1 MKTSIDEIDR
11 IIDAYERYAE
21 SVEMLSTR
29 LKELQLS
36 DPVYVPYSLGVDW
49 SELRESI
56 AKAAQE
62 HAQLRMVYTGSSSFK
77 LVGNTLIDIPLFYD
91 LQDGFHVLI
100 NPYNS
105 MNPAEVEGAEQTL
118 YQYLMFVLLS
128 YPVGTVHVNFI
139 DPYFSGKGDSF
150 MNELGVQGDSS
161 ICSIMQSEQEV
172 EEFIGRMKTRLAEA
186 NRMGDRYYMEHP
198 RYELVILL
206 DYPRGYERLTNS
218 MELLLE
224 KGEKYGIQFV
234 VMNDTNPKYKL
245 RDSYAIDILSMSH
258 MFTQVDANVE
268 QPANAAVRK
277 HYATDLFFN
286 QEAYEQ
292 CMSYLKEGMNKANSL
307 PVDIEGFTPLPEIDE
322 SVSPEQYFADLKD
335 VVAKNVV
342 VPVLKYSTYQ
352 PLNNGKYDVQQNL
365 MKWQVE
371 DNAQKNIVI
380 SFRGRSKDRA
390 EDILNELALN
400 MMLSL
405 PVPKAHFTIVNPKG
419 VASATF
425 LNSRISDSLV
435 DEITEE
441 NKAQTFYNTLL
452 NKMTEDRNKLGC
464 GIERY
469 NVENQSIL
477 RPYEVIILIS
487 PEAANREEVI
497 NLFDNGSNNG
507 IYFIVMADMD
517 RVEMEGNTRNVLSH
531 TFAYQTIDAD
541 ADYYIGIPSSIVA
554 KANRFSR
561 DLLWRDAAIKYINK
575 NSVVT
580 VKYDWDA
587 AVAAPYPENSPKM
600 SAVIGYEQGTG
611 EPVEYK
617 IDIKNNHYHA
627 FVIGGTGSG
636 KTSFLHSIILG
647 MSVKYKPE
655 DVEIYLLDLKGPEFG
670 RYKQLLQAGAVLV
683 DKSDDRITYEVIASI
698 ERKMNDRKERI
709 VGDLEKYNQ
718 THKDAPLPQIVLI
731 IDECQNLFKTN
742 TENPDIAKKIINIIT
757 LIATEGR
764 AFGVHLLM
772 ATQSLANCPML
783 DFGVL
788 HQFQDFFILPC
799 NDADAKMLVSEE
811 HKERVGQEAARM
823 EREKEVNKGQCF
835 LQGTDGYKR
844 FKFNFV
850 SDNKQ
855 SIEELSDVERLIQK
869 CVEKAADHPSNGQ
882 VFFSGRQNY
891 SLYNN
896 IDCLNTHGENYIIA
910 SAGQNISFAQDPQTM
925 RLLHEPGQNI
935 LTIGYDDKQFVSRT
949 SMNILL
955 SLILSSRQNNLGY
968 HFAII
973 NCLGVEAKAYSTLL
987 QKMAETGYCELIE
1000 PAQSGKYL
1008 KSLCDDIASDNASP
1022 TVLVI
1027 LRQEAYTALK
1037 NDAALITE
1045 NEEPAKGA
1053 SGTDDVLSAPMPDSD
1068 DISAALAMMNS
1079 MVFEMP
1085 QDENMV
1091 SSDVKTYREALLY
1104 ILSKG
1109 PEKSVFTLMQINK
1122 SSEFALT
1129 KSMGLYKEDV
1139 TKLFSHI
1146 VFSQVDSDTNSF
1158 FGMYDVNL
1166 HEMEESEN
1174 RLRAYY
1180 FNANGGS
1187 AQLIS
1192 PYVITTKKV
1201 PIKGKENLFPKEY
1214 VSTLNVEAIINELN
1228 KNY

>member
-1 MKTSIDEIDR
+1 MKTTIDEIDQ
-11 IIDAYERYAE
+11 IIDKFEHYAE
-21 SVEMLSTR
+21 PEEELHSK

-36 DPVYVPYSLGVDW
+36 DPVYVPYSLGTDW
-49 SELRESI
+49 TVLRDSI
-56 AKAAQE
+56 AKAAKDHTE
-62 HAQLRMVYTGSSSFK
+62 LRMVYTGNSTWK
-77 LVGNTLIDIPLFYD
+77 QVGGTLIDIPLFYD
-91 LQDGFHVLI
+91 LQDGFHILI

-105 MNPAEVEGAEQTL
+105 LHPAEVECAEQIL

-128 YPVGTVHVNFI
+128 YPVGTVNVNFI
-139 DPYFSGKGDSF
+139 DPYFSGKGDTF
-150 MNELGVQGDSS
+150 MSELGIQGNASL
-161 ICSIMQSEQEV
+161 CFLMQSENEV
-172 EEFIGRMKTRLAEA
+172 EEFIRKMKNRLAEA
-186 NRMGDRYYMEHP
+186 NRMGERYYLERP
-198 RYELVILL
+198 RYELVVLL
-206 DYPRGYERLTNS
+206 DYPRGYERMTNS
-218 MELLLE
+218 LELLIE
-224 KGEKYGIQFV
+224 KGERYGIQFV
-234 VMNDTNPKYKL
+234 IMNDTNPKYKS
-245 RDSYAIDILSMSH
+245 RDSYATDILSLSH
-258 MFTQVDANVE
+258 LFTQVDAIVE
-268 QPANAAVRK
+268 QPVNAVVKK

-292 CMSYLKEGMNKANSL
+292 CMAYLKEGINRTNSL
-307 PVDIEGFTPLPEIDE
+307 SAEIEGFTPLPDTDG

-342 VPVLKYSTYQ
+342 VPVVRYSTYQ
-352 PLNNGKYDVQQNL
+352 PLSAGKYDILRNHIR
-365 MKWQVE
+365 WQVE

-380 SFRGRSKDRA
+380 SFRGRSKERA
-390 EDILNELALN
+390 EDMLNELALN
-400 MMLSL
+400 IMLSL
-405 PVPKAHFTIVNPKG
+405 PIPKVHFTIVNPKG

-425 LNSRISDSLV
+425 LNSKISDSLV
-435 DEITEE
+435 YEITEE
-441 NKAQTFYNTLL
+441 NKAQHFYHTLL
-452 NKMTEDRNKLGC
+452 GKMTEDRNKLGC

-469 NVENQSIL
+469 NIENQTVY
-477 RPYEVIILIS
+477 RPYEIIILIS
-487 PEAANREEVI
+487 PEAANREEVM

-517 RVEMEGNTRNVLSH
+517 RLEMEGNTRNVLSH
-531 TFAYQTIDAD
+531 TFAYQTVDAD
-541 ADYYIGIPSSIVA
+541 SDYYIGIPSSVIA
-554 KANRFSR
+554 KANRLSR
-561 DLLWRDAAIKYINK
+561 DLLWRDAAVNYINK
-575 NSVVT
+575 HSVVT
-580 VKYDWDA
+580 VRHDWDA
-587 AVAAPYPENSPKM
+587 AIAAPYPENTPKM
-600 SAVIGYEQGTG
+600 STVIGYEQGTG

-627 FVIGGTGSG
+627 FIIGGTGSG
-636 KTSFLHSIILG
+636 KTSFLHSIVLG
-647 MSVKYKPE
+647 MAVKYKPE
-655 DVEIYLLDLKGPEFG
+655 DLEMYLLDLKGPEFG
-670 RYKQLLQAGAVLV
+670 RYRQLLQAGAVLV

-788 HQFQDFFILPC
+788 HQFQDFYILPC

-823 EREKEVNKGQCF
+823 EREKETNKGQCF

-850 SDNKQ
+850 SDTKQ

-869 CVEKAADHPSNGQ
+869 CAEKAADHLSNGQ

-896 IDCLNTHGENYIIA
+896 LDALNSPGDNFIIA
-910 SAGQNISFAQDPQTM
+910 SAGQNISFSQDPQTM

-935 LTIGYDDKQFVSRT
+935 LTIGYDDRQFVSRT

-973 NCLGVEAKAYSTLL
+973 NCLGIEAKDYSALL
-987 QKMAETGYCELIE
+987 RKMAETGYCGLIE
-1000 PAQSGKYL
+1000 PAKSGKLL
-1008 KSLCDDIASDNASP
+1008 KSLCDDIASDNAAP

-1027 LRQEAYTALK
+1027 LRQEAFAPLK
-1037 NDAALITE
+1037 NDARLIKD
-1045 NEEPAKGA
+1045 EET
-1053 SGTDDVLSAPMPDSD
+1053 SNTSSNVEDIMDSPMPNSD
-1068 DISAALAMMNS
+1068 DISATLALMNS

-1085 QDENMV
+1085 KEGNAV
-1091 SSDVKTYREALLY
+1091 SSEVKTYREALLY

-1109 PEKSVFTLMQINK
+1109 PEKSIFTLMQINK

-1192 PYVITTKKV
+1192 PYMLTTKKI
-1201 PIKGKENLFPKEY
+1201 PIKGKESLFPKEY